1 MILLDNNSLLR
12 LCCWMIYP
20 MKRVT
25 QQNPSWFTGGPSSR
39 LEKNQRLIHERVTRC
54 VTRC

>member
-12 LCCWMIYP
+12 SCCSMIYP
-20 MKRVT
+20 MEKVT

-54 VTRC
+54 VTGC

>member
-1 MILLDNNSLLR
+1 MILLDTNSLLR

-20 MKRVT
+20 MKKVT